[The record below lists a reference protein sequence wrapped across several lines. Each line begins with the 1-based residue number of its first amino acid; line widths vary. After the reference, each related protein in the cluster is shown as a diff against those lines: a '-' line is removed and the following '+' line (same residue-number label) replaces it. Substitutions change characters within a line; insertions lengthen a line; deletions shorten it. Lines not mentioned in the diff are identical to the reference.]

1 MWNYYNDYIS
11 DTNIILA
18 DRYEEEKRLLAIP
31 VILKKTKRKAKSLIF
46 NIQKDKYEQRNK
58 IPYLEQLN
66 ETLAM

>member
-18 DRYEEEKRLLAIP
+18 DKYEEEKRLLAIP

-46 NIQKDKYEQRNK
+46 NIQK
-58 IPYLEQLN
+58 
-66 ETLAM
+66 ETNGYRIRIS